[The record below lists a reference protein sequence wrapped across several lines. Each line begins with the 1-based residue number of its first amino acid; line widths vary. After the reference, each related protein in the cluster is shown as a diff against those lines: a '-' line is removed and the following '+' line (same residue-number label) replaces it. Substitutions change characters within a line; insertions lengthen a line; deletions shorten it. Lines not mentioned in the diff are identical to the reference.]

1 MPPSV
6 HFICNKQNNFFQP
19 SSKLWGRKIL
29 ESPWGRS
36 NDEQELIL
44 QACCLLK
51 VFTRDGCFLYLVGWC
66 CRAPAAESTRALSPS
81 AAESEPHLDCQGSPP
96 CCPCLLLA
104 CLPRPTLHSQAC
116 RHVSFL
122 LTALWADAVVQG
134 PAHTSV
140 PCSPGVTQRDLQGV
154 WVPNRSD
161 FTCLHL
167 WQESSV

>member
-96 CCPCLLLA
+96 CCPCLQSM
-104 CLPRPTLHSQAC
+104 PDRK
-116 RHVSFL
+116 
-122 LTALWADAVVQG
+122 G
-134 PAHTSV
+134 
-140 PCSPGVTQRDLQGV
+140 PGVKEVQEAAFIIYCR
-154 WVPNRSD
+154 
-161 FTCLHL
+161 LHVNASAI
-167 WQESSV
+167 WSRKWCTIHHFN